1 MEKGGRNREA
11 RERENTRLEKE
22 GDKYLESEARKEGQ
36 TETGKRGGEVPFRMK
51 QGKRGRQRLK
61 RGEKY
66 LLE

>member
-36 TETGKRGGEVPFRMK
+36 TETGKRGGEVPVPEEGGQKKFESRDWK
-51 QGKRGRQRLK
+51 K
-61 RGEKY
+61 
-66 LLE
+66 